1 MAKTEEKK
9 IIRKRDTTRLKYIS
23 IIYKPRKII
32 KKKKR
37 RILYFNLSNQI

>member
-1 MAKTEEKK
+1 MEKTEEKK

-32 KKKKR
+32 KKKR